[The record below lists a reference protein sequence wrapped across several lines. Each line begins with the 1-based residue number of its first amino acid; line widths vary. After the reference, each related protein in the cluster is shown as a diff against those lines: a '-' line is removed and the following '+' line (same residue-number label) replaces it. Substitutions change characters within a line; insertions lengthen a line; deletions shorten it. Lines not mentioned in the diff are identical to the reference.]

1 MDRFQAMQVFV
12 RVVDA
17 NSFTRAA
24 DHLGL
29 PRTTVTTIIQN
40 LEKLLNV
47 RLLNRTTRR
56 LSLTPDGAAYYE
68 RCVRILADVEEAEAA
83 FMDASRRPRGKLRID
98 TPAAIGRLILIPS
111 LCEFHQRYPDIELV
125 IGMGDRPV
133 DLVQEAV
140 DCVIRVGEL
149 KDSSMVARRIGMFEG
164 ITCAAPSY
172 IAAHGE
178 PQTLDDLAD
187 HHAVHYFSSRTGRV
201 IDWDFMVDGQA
212 VEVKMRGVVSVN
224 DADAYMA
231 CGLQGFGLIQPPRYM
246 ALPYLQSGALKEIL
260 PAWKPKP
267 MPISVVYPHNRH
279 LSPKVRA
286 FTDWAA
292 EIFSRCP
299 LLSGRGDMV
308 DSECT
313 WAGQDPVHTYMAPRE
328 TAARTAPASAPAPQ
342 PQSAPAAV
350 VAAAAAGTSP
360 RRGAGVTPT

>member
-1 MDRFQAMQVFV
+1 MDRFQAMQVFT

-29 PRTTVTTIIQN
+29 PRTTVTTVIQN

-68 RCVRILADVEEAEAA
+68 RCVRILADVDEAEAA

-111 LCEFHQRYPDIELV
+111 LCEFHERYPDIELV

-149 KDSSMVARRIGMFEG
+149 QDSSMVARRIGVFEG
-164 ITCAAPSY
+164 ITCAAPRY
-172 IAAHGE
+172 IEEHGVPE
-178 PQTLDDLAD
+178 SLEDLAD
-187 HHAVHYFSSRTGRV
+187 HHAVHYFSSRTGRT
-201 IDWDFMVDGQA
+201 IDWDFMVDGA
-212 VEVKMRGVVSVN
+212 SVDVKMQGVVSVN
-224 DADAYMA
+224 DSDAYMA

-246 ALPYLQSGALKEIL
+246 ALPYLQSGALQEIL

-286 FTDWAA
+286 FTDWVA

-299 LLSGRGDMV
+299 LLNGRGEGSA
-308 DSECT
+308 SECT
-313 WAGQDPVHTYMAPRE
+313 WAGEDPMRHHHEEKTARD
-328 TAARTAPASAPAPQ
+328 AAR
-342 PQSAPAAV
+342 AV
-350 VAAAAAGTSP
+350 TRDATRDDQTVQA
-360 RRGAGVTPT
+360 

>member
-1 MDRFQAMQVFV
+1 MDRFQAMQVFT

-68 RCVRILADVEEAEAA
+68 RCVRILADVDEAEAA

-111 LCEFHQRYPDIELV
+111 LCEFHERYPDIEMV

-149 KDSSMVARRIGMFEG
+149 QDSSMVARRIGMFEG
-164 ITCAAPSY
+164 ITCAAPGY
-172 IAAHGE
+172 LEDHGE
-178 PQTLDDLAD
+178 PTTLEELAD
-187 HHAVHYFSSRTGRV
+187 HHAVHYFSSRTGRT
-201 IDWDFMVDGQA
+201 IDWDFMVDGES
-212 VEVKMRGVVSVN
+212 VEVKMQGVVSVN

-246 ALPYLQSGALKEIL
+246 ALPYLQNGTLKEIL

-267 MPISVVYPHNRH
+267 LPISVVYPHNRH

-292 EIFSRCP
+292 EIFGRCP
-299 LLSGRGDMV
+299 LLSGRSDTV
-308 DSECT
+308 DSMCT
-313 WAGQDPVHTYMAPRE
+313 WAGE
-328 TAARTAPASAPAPQ
+328 SAARREPAEKTAQQLAHMSRPTTAPDGEM
-342 PQSAPAAV
+342 V
-350 VAAAAAGTSP
+350 KL
-360 RRGAGVTPT
+360 